1 MSYNYRKEYAKWKRW
16 KEQEERILKQMNMPK
31 NKINE
36 LREFDW
42 AQFNDERRF
51 TRKQNITNDQY
62 FALIPVNDKKEFKN
76 INDILD
82 SIEDEALYE
91 YLKDEEPV
99 LLTVILLKIQGFSI
113 KEISKVINIPIS
125 TIYRKIEK
133 MPVSLL
139 WKWVFFYEHKAS
151 PYLHIFNIGIFVIC
165 CYVVAIY
172 ML

>member
-16 KEQEERILKQMNMPK
+16 KDQEERILKQMKMPK

-99 LLTVILLKIQGFSI
+99 LLTIILLKIQGFSI
-113 KEISKVINIPIS
+113 KEISKLINMPIS

-133 MPVSLL
+133 I
-139 WKWVFFYEHKAS
+139 KNNFK
-151 PYLHIFNIGIFVIC
+151 
-165 CYVVAIY
+165 
-172 ML
+172 

>member
-16 KEQEERILKQMNMPK
+16 KDQEERILKQMKMPK

-82 SIEDEALYE
+82 FIEDEALYE

-99 LLTVILLKIQGFSI
+99 LLTIILLKIQGFSI
-113 KEISKVINIPIS
+113 KEISKLINMPIS

-133 MPVSLL
+133 I
-139 WKWVFFYEHKAS
+139 KKNFK
-151 PYLHIFNIGIFVIC
+151 
-165 CYVVAIY
+165 
-172 ML
+172 

>member
-91 YLKDEEPV
+91 YVKDEEPV

-133 MPVSLL
+133 I
-139 WKWVFFYEHKAS
+139 KRNFR
-151 PYLHIFNIGIFVIC
+151 
-165 CYVVAIY
+165 
-172 ML
+172 

>member
-51 TRKQNITNDQY
+51 TKKQNITNDQY

-133 MPVSLL
+133 I
-139 WKWVFFYEHKAS
+139 KRNFR
-151 PYLHIFNIGIFVIC
+151 
-165 CYVVAIY
+165 
-172 ML
+172 

>member
-16 KEQEERILKQMNMPK
+16 KDQEERILKQMKMPK
-31 NKINE
+31 NKLNE
-36 LREFDW
+36 LREFNW

-99 LLTVILLKIQGFSI
+99 LLTIILLKIQGFSI
-113 KEISKVINIPIS
+113 KEKSKLINMPIS

-133 MPVSLL
+133 I
-139 WKWVFFYEHKAS
+139 KKNFK
-151 PYLHIFNIGIFVIC
+151 
-165 CYVVAIY
+165 
-172 ML
+172 

>member
-1 MSYNYRKEYAKWKRW
+1 MSYNYKKEYAKWKRW
-16 KEQEERILKQMNMPK
+16 KDQEEKILKQMNMPK

-113 KEISKVINIPIS
+113 KEISKVINMPIS

-133 MPVSLL
+133 I
-139 WKWVFFYEHKAS
+139 KRNFR
-151 PYLHIFNIGIFVIC
+151 
-165 CYVVAIY
+165 
-172 ML
+172 

>member
-16 KEQEERILKQMNMPK
+16 KDQEERILKQMKMPK

-99 LLTVILLKIQGFSI
+99 LLTIILLKIQGFSI
-113 KEISKVINIPIS
+113 KEISKLINMPIS
-125 TIYRKIEK
+125 TIYRKKLRKISNK
-133 MPVSLL
+133 MR
-139 WKWVFFYEHKAS
+139 KFQFFKAF
-151 PYLHIFNIGIFVIC
+151 IV
-165 CYVVAIY
+165 
-172 ML
+172 

>member
-16 KEQEERILKQMNMPK
+16 KEQEERILKQMKMPK

-36 LREFDW
+36 LRDFDW

-99 LLTVILLKIQGFSI
+99 LLTIILLKIQGFSI
-113 KEISKVINIPIS
+113 KEISKLINMPIS

-133 MPVSLL
+133 I
-139 WKWVFFYEHKAS
+139 KRNFK
-151 PYLHIFNIGIFVIC
+151 
-165 CYVVAIY
+165 
-172 ML
+172 

>member
-16 KEQEERILKQMNMPK
+16 KEQEERILKLMKMPK

-42 AQFNDERRF
+42 AKFNDERRF

-99 LLTVILLKIQGFSI
+99 LLTIILLKIQGFSI
-113 KEISKVINIPIS
+113 KEISKLINMPIS

-133 MPVSLL
+133 I
-139 WKWVFFYEHKAS
+139 KKNFK
-151 PYLHIFNIGIFVIC
+151 
-165 CYVVAIY
+165 
-172 ML
+172 

>member
-16 KEQEERILKQMNMPK
+16 KEQEEKILKQMNMPK

-125 TIYRKIEK
+125 TIYIKIEK
-133 MPVSLL
+133 I
-139 WKWVFFYEHKAS
+139 KRNFR
-151 PYLHIFNIGIFVIC
+151 
-165 CYVVAIY
+165 
-172 ML
+172 

>member
-1 MSYNYRKEYAKWKRW
+1 MSYNYRKEYAKWKIW

-99 LLTVILLKIQGFSI
+99 LLTVVLLKIQGFSI
-113 KEISKVINIPIS
+113 KEISKLINMPIS

-133 MPVSLL
+133 I
-139 WKWVFFYEHKAS
+139 KRNFR
-151 PYLHIFNIGIFVIC
+151 
-165 CYVVAIY
+165 
-172 ML
+172 

>member
-1 MSYNYRKEYAKWKRW
+1 MSYNYRKEYAKRKRW
-16 KEQEERILKQMNMPK
+16 KDQEERILKQMNMPK

-51 TRKQNITNDQY
+51 TRKQNITNEQY
-62 FALIPVNDKKEFKN
+62 FTLIPVNDKKEFKN

-113 KEISKVINIPIS
+113 KEISKLINMPIS

-133 MPVSLL
+133 I
-139 WKWVFFYEHKAS
+139 KKNFK
-151 PYLHIFNIGIFVIC
+151 
-165 CYVVAIY
+165 
-172 ML
+172 

>member
-16 KEQEERILKQMNMPK
+16 KDQEERILKQMKMPK

-36 LREFDW
+36 LREFNW

-99 LLTVILLKIQGFSI
+99 LLTIILLKIQVFSI
-113 KEISKVINIPIS
+113 KEISKLINMPIS

-133 MPVSLL
+133 I
-139 WKWVFFYEHKAS
+139 KKNFK
-151 PYLHIFNIGIFVIC
+151 
-165 CYVVAIY
+165 
-172 ML
+172 

>member
-16 KEQEERILKQMNMPK
+16 KEQEERILKEMNMPK

-51 TRKQNITNDQY
+51 ARKQNITNDQY
-62 FALIPVNDKKEFKN
+62 FALIPVNDKKDFKN

-91 YLKDEEPV
+91 HLKDEEPV

-113 KEISKVINIPIS
+113 KEISKLINMPIS

-133 MPVSLL
+133 I
-139 WKWVFFYEHKAS
+139 KRNFR
-151 PYLHIFNIGIFVIC
+151 
-165 CYVVAIY
+165 
-172 ML
+172 

>member
-51 TRKQNITNDQY
+51 TRKQNITNNQY

-133 MPVSLL
+133 I
-139 WKWVFFYEHKAS
+139 KRNFR
-151 PYLHIFNIGIFVIC
+151 
-165 CYVVAIY
+165 
-172 ML
+172 

>member
-99 LLTVILLKIQGFSI
+99 LLTVILLKIQEFSI
-113 KEISKVINIPIS
+113 KEISKVMNIPIS

-133 MPVSLL
+133 I
-139 WKWVFFYEHKAS
+139 KRNFR
-151 PYLHIFNIGIFVIC
+151 
-165 CYVVAIY
+165 
-172 ML
+172 

>member
-1 MSYNYRKEYAKWKRW
+1 MSYNYRKEYAKWKKW

-42 AQFNDERRF
+42 AKFNDERRF

-82 SIEDEALYE
+82 SIEDE
-91 YLKDEEPV
+91 EPV
-99 LLTVILLKIQGFSI
+99 LLTIILLKIQGFSI
-113 KEISKVINIPIS
+113 KEISKLINMPIS
-125 TIYRKIEK
+125 SIYRKIEK
-133 MPVSLL
+133 I
-139 WKWVFFYEHKAS
+139 KKNFK
-151 PYLHIFNIGIFVIC
+151 
-165 CYVVAIY
+165 
-172 ML
+172 

>member
-125 TIYRKIEK
+125 
-133 MPVSLL
+133 
-139 WKWVFFYEHKAS
+139 
-151 PYLHIFNIGIFVIC
+151 
-165 CYVVAIY
+165 
-172 ML
+172 

>member
-1 MSYNYRKEYAKWKRW
+1 MSYNYRKEYAKWKKW
-16 KEQEERILKQMNMPK
+16 KEQEERILKQMKMPK

-51 TRKQNITNDQY
+51 TRKQNITNEQY
-62 FALIPVNDKKEFKN
+62 FTLIPVNDKKEFKN

-91 YLKDEEPV
+91 YLKDEEPG
-99 LLTVILLKIQGFSI
+99 LLTIILLKIQGFSI
-113 KEISKVINIPIS
+113 KEISKLINMPIS

-133 MPVSLL
+133 I
-139 WKWVFFYEHKAS
+139 KKNFK
-151 PYLHIFNIGIFVIC
+151 
-165 CYVVAIY
+165 
-172 ML
+172 

>member
-99 LLTVILLKIQGFSI
+99 LLTVVLLKIQGFSI
-113 KEISKVINIPIS
+113 KEISKLINMPIS
-125 TIYRKIEK
+125 TRN
-133 MPVSLL
+133 
-139 WKWVFFYEHKAS
+139 FR
-151 PYLHIFNIGIFVIC
+151 
-165 CYVVAIY
+165 
-172 ML
+172 

>member
-1 MSYNYRKEYAKWKRW
+1 MSYNYRKEYAKWIRW

-82 SIEDEALYE
+82 SIEDE
-91 YLKDEEPV
+91 EPV

-133 MPVSLL
+133 I
-139 WKWVFFYEHKAS
+139 KRNFR
-151 PYLHIFNIGIFVIC
+151 
-165 CYVVAIY
+165 
-172 ML
+172 

>member
-16 KEQEERILKQMNMPK
+16 KDQEERILKQMNMPK

-113 KEISKVINIPIS
+113 KEISKLINMPIS

-133 MPVSLL
+133 I
-139 WKWVFFYEHKAS
+139 KRNFR
-151 PYLHIFNIGIFVIC
+151 
-165 CYVVAIY
+165 
-172 ML
+172 

>member
-1 MSYNYRKEYAKWKRW
+1 MSYNFRKEYAKWKRW

-133 MPVSLL
+133 I
-139 WKWVFFYEHKAS
+139 KRNFR
-151 PYLHIFNIGIFVIC
+151 
-165 CYVVAIY
+165 
-172 ML
+172 

>member
-91 YLKDEEPV
+91 YLKDEESV

-133 MPVSLL
+133 I
-139 WKWVFFYEHKAS
+139 KRNFR
-151 PYLHIFNIGIFVIC
+151 
-165 CYVVAIY
+165 
-172 ML
+172 

>member
-1 MSYNYRKEYAKWKRW
+1 MLYNYRKEYAKWKRW
-16 KEQEERILKQMNMPK
+16 KDQEERILKQMNMPK

-51 TRKQNITNDQY
+51 TRKQNITNEQY
-62 FALIPVNDKKEFKN
+62 FTLIPVNDKKEFKN

-113 KEISKVINIPIS
+113 KEISKLINMPIS

-133 MPVSLL
+133 I
-139 WKWVFFYEHKAS
+139 KKNFK
-151 PYLHIFNIGIFVIC
+151 
-165 CYVVAIY
+165 
-172 ML
+172 

>member
-99 LLTVILLKIQGFSI
+99 LLRVILLKIQGFSI
-113 KEISKVINIPIS
+113 KEISKLINMPIS

-133 MPVSLL
+133 I
-139 WKWVFFYEHKAS
+139 KRNFR
-151 PYLHIFNIGIFVIC
+151 
-165 CYVVAIY
+165 
-172 ML
+172 

>member
-125 TIYRKIEK
+125 TIYKKIEK
-133 MPVSLL
+133 I
-139 WKWVFFYEHKAS
+139 KRNFR
-151 PYLHIFNIGIFVIC
+151 
-165 CYVVAIY
+165 
-172 ML
+172 

>member
-51 TRKQNITNDQY
+51 TRKQNITNNQY
-62 FALIPVNDKKEFKN
+62 FALIPVNEKKEFKN

-82 SIEDEALYE
+82 TIEDEALYE

-113 KEISKVINIPIS
+113 KEISKVINMPIS

-133 MPVSLL
+133 I
-139 WKWVFFYEHKAS
+139 KRNFR
-151 PYLHIFNIGIFVIC
+151 
-165 CYVVAIY
+165 
-172 ML
+172 

>member
-42 AQFNDERRF
+42 AQFNYERRF

-113 KEISKVINIPIS
+113 KEISKLINMPIS

-133 MPVSLL
+133 I
-139 WKWVFFYEHKAS
+139 KRNFR
-151 PYLHIFNIGIFVIC
+151 
-165 CYVVAIY
+165 
-172 ML
+172 

>member
-16 KEQEERILKQMNMPK
+16 KEQEERILKQMKMPK

-42 AQFNDERRF
+42 AKFNDERRF

-99 LLTVILLKIQGFSI
+99 LLTIILLKIQGFLI
-113 KEISKVINIPIS
+113 KEISKLINMPIS

-133 MPVSLL
+133 I
-139 WKWVFFYEHKAS
+139 KKNFK
-151 PYLHIFNIGIFVIC
+151 
-165 CYVVAIY
+165 
-172 ML
+172 

>member
-16 KEQEERILKQMNMPK
+16 KDQEERILKQMKMPK

-99 LLTVILLKIQGFSI
+99 LLNIILLKIQGFSI
-113 KEISKVINIPIS
+113 KEISKLINMPIS

-133 MPVSLL
+133 I
-139 WKWVFFYEHKAS
+139 KKNFK
-151 PYLHIFNIGIFVIC
+151 
-165 CYVVAIY
+165 
-172 ML
+172 

>member
-113 KEISKVINIPIS
+113 KEISKLINMPIS
-125 TIYRKIEK
+125 TIYRKIDK
-133 MPVSLL
+133 I
-139 WKWVFFYEHKAS
+139 KRNFR
-151 PYLHIFNIGIFVIC
+151 
-165 CYVVAIY
+165 
-172 ML
+172 

>member
-1 MSYNYRKEYAKWKRW
+1 MSYNYQKEYAKWKRW

-133 MPVSLL
+133 I
-139 WKWVFFYEHKAS
+139 KRNFR
-151 PYLHIFNIGIFVIC
+151 
-165 CYVVAIY
+165 
-172 ML
+172 

>member
-62 FALIPVNDKKEFKN
+62 LALIPVNDKKEFKN

-133 MPVSLL
+133 I
-139 WKWVFFYEHKAS
+139 KRNFR
-151 PYLHIFNIGIFVIC
+151 
-165 CYVVAIY
+165 
-172 ML
+172 

>member
-62 FALIPVNDKKEFKN
+62 FALIPVKR
-76 INDILD
+76 
-82 SIEDEALYE
+82 
-91 YLKDEEPV
+91 
-99 LLTVILLKIQGFSI
+99 IQ
-113 KEISKVINIPIS
+113 K
-125 TIYRKIEK
+125 YQ
-133 MPVSLL
+133 
-139 WKWVFFYEHKAS
+139 
-151 PYLHIFNIGIFVIC
+151 
-165 CYVVAIY
+165 
-172 ML
+172 

>member
-16 KEQEERILKQMNMPK
+16 KDQEERILKQMNMPK

-51 TRKQNITNDQY
+51 TRKQNITNEQY
-62 FALIPVNDKKEFKN
+62 FTLIPVNDKKEFKN

-91 YLKDEEPV
+91 YLEDEEPV

-113 KEISKVINIPIS
+113 KEISKLINMPIS

-133 MPVSLL
+133 I
-139 WKWVFFYEHKAS
+139 KKNFK
-151 PYLHIFNIGIFVIC
+151 
-165 CYVVAIY
+165 
-172 ML
+172 

>member
-1 MSYNYRKEYAKWKRW
+1 
-16 KEQEERILKQMNMPK
+16 MNMPK

-113 KEISKVINIPIS
+113 KEMSKLINMPIS

-133 MPVSLL
+133 I
-139 WKWVFFYEHKAS
+139 KRNFR
-151 PYLHIFNIGIFVIC
+151 
-165 CYVVAIY
+165 
-172 ML
+172 

>member
-1 MSYNYRKEYAKWKRW
+1 MIDEEVTIKTVYFKNNILILAASNLKYEDRYFD
-16 KEQEERILKQMNMPK
+16 QEERILKQMNMPK

-133 MPVSLL
+133 I
-139 WKWVFFYEHKAS
+139 KRNFR
-151 PYLHIFNIGIFVIC
+151 
-165 CYVVAIY
+165 
-172 ML
+172 

>member
-16 KEQEERILKQMNMPK
+16 KEQEEKILKQMNMPK
-31 NKINE
+31 NKIKE

-133 MPVSLL
+133 I
-139 WKWVFFYEHKAS
+139 KRNFR
-151 PYLHIFNIGIFVIC
+151 
-165 CYVVAIY
+165 
-172 ML
+172 